1 MNLIFSKIYNYFYF
15 QIFKYYIYELETNNQ
30 NKFEDKISKIKY
42 SIFELDSKEKL
53 LLFDKKKIKYG
64 QFQKNKIINYL
75 ENDCSAILI
84 YNEIEIMHI
93 RWMAFTRKSKKYL
106 EPWRINFN
114 YGRDAVWG
122 DAYTLPKYRNNKLNS
137 ISINNCL
144 EYLRN
149 KKIKRVFLSVKRS
162 NKININSY
170 KNFNTNLYCK
180 SIKIKF
186 LGKNFYFN
194 YHIYNS

>member
-1 MNLIFSKIYNYFYF
+1 M
-15 QIFKYYIYELETNNQ
+15 
-30 NKFEDKISKIKY
+30 
-42 SIFELDSKEKL
+42 
-53 LLFDKKKIKYG
+53 KKI
-64 QFQKNKIINYL
+64 FF
-75 ENDCSAILI
+75 ILI
-84 YNEIEIMHI
+84 LVTTNILLANLPKESIVKIHSSLSISNYAKPWQTPKRFQVSGSGVVIEDNYIITSAHVVANSKYI
-93 RWMAFTRKSKKYL
+93 QVSKDKESKKYL
-106 EPWRINFN
+106 EPWKINFN
-114 YGRDAVWG
+114 YGIDAVWG